1 MIRLKELFRLENLKR
16 LRLIAGQ
23 EGLERTVTA
32 AVLLE
37 YDSSR
42 MELPDFYRGD
52 LVVTTLA
59 YARGDSMLVTNSLL
73 SLMNQGIAGLL
84 VKTAYFSELPASV
97 VNMAN
102 KLNIPLF
109 LFDETYIEE
118 VILEV
123 TELIRGKRHFAG
135 YEQELD
141 ALMRGWLTVDQIKE
155 KVQRIDPTGARV
167 YRVCAMY
174 PHERLNVL
182 EEKMY
187 ALLCS
192 DEMLAQRCIC
202 MEWRRMLIVL
212 LHEDEDAGDGREK
225 LEALLAGAQIA
236 DEGLDI
242 GVSTAWTEQTAFGT
256 ALNEAVYAAKTARLT
271 GKHIVCAQELG
282 LYAYLFPMSE
292 NTFVCSQ
299 CRSQLQRIREY
310 DAQNRTSLEQTA
322 RVYVSERMEIAATA
336 KALFQHPNTVRYR
349 LTKIQKLMEME
360 DDALFAPML
369 SLLVNLS
376 RILHD
381 EGRI

>member
-59 YARGDSMLVTNSLL
+59 YARGDNILVANSLL
-73 SLMNQGIAGLL
+73 SLLNQGIAGLL
-84 VKTAYFSELPASV
+84 VKTAYFSELPAAV

-102 KLNIPLF
+102 KLGTPLF

-141 ALMRGWLTVDQIKE
+141 ALMRGTLTAEQIKE
-155 KVQRIDPTGARV
+155 KVQRIDPTGAKA
-167 YRVCAMY
+167 YRICAMY
-174 PHERLNVL
+174 PQERLNVL

-187 ALLCS
+187 ALLS
-192 DEMLAQRCIC
+192 RDEALAQRCIC
-202 MEWRRMLIVL
+202 MEWRRMLMMLI
-212 LHEDEDAGDGREK
+212 HEDEQESVRMADV
-225 LEALLAGAQIA
+225 LERAQINPA
-236 DEGLDI
+236 GLQL
-242 GVSTAWTEQTAFGT
+242 GESGRMTEQMMFGT

-271 GKHIVCAQELG
+271 GKASVSAGELG

-292 NTFVCSQ
+292 NAFVCSR
-299 CRSQLQRIREY
+299 CRSQMQRIREY
-310 DAQNRTSLEQTA
+310 DAQNHTSLEQTA
-322 RVYVSERMEIAATA
+322 RVYVASSMEIAATA

-349 LTKIQKLMEME
+349 LTKIQKLMELE
-360 DDALFAPML
+360 GAAFAPML
-369 SLLVNLS
+369 SLMIHLS
-376 RILHD
+376 QILED
-381 EGRI
+381 EGRA

>member
-59 YARGDSMLVTNSLL
+59 YARGDNMLVANSLL
-73 SLMNQGIAGLL
+73 SLLNQGIAGLL
-84 VKTAYFSELPASV
+84 VKTAYFSELPAAV

-102 KLNIPLF
+102 KLGTPLF

-141 ALMRGWLTVDQIKE
+141 ALMRGALTAEQIKE
-155 KVQRIDPTGARV
+155 KVQRIDPTGAKA
-167 YRVCAMY
+167 YRICAMY
-174 PHERLNVL
+174 PQERLNVL

-187 ALLCS
+187 ALLS
-192 DEMLAQRCIC
+192 RDEALAQRCIC
-202 MEWRRMLIVL
+202 MEWRRMLMMLI
-212 LHEDEDAGDGREK
+212 HEDEQESVRMADV
-225 LEALLAGAQIA
+225 LERAQINPA
-236 DEGLDI
+236 GLQL
-242 GVSTAWTEQTAFGT
+242 GESSRMTEQTMFGT

-271 GKHIVCAQELG
+271 GKASVSAGELG

-292 NTFVCSQ
+292 NAFVCSR
-299 CRSQLQRIREY
+299 CRSQMQRIREY
-310 DAQNRTSLEQTA
+310 DAQNHTSLEQTA
-322 RVYVSERMEIAATA
+322 RVYVASSMEIAATA

-349 LTKIQKLMEME
+349 LTKIQKLMELE

-369 SLLVNLS
+369 SLMINLS
-376 RILHD
+376 CILEE
-381 EGRI
+381 EGRT